1 VSYPCPFCRTPAD
14 PVTGCPG
21 CGRGPDRD
29 AAEVVR
35 LDAEIPVL
43 TARLAAARDTVTA
56 TDAQLRDA
64 WRRRNSAAARVQA
77 AIAAQRADDRSAVLG
92 VPASMQPG
100 VPSAARSGVPASP
113 PAPARTPEASTR
125 LVQNALFLLGGL
137 LLAVAAIVFTA
148 VAWTTFGV
156 GGRAALL
163 AGFTAAALAVPP
175 LALRRSLGATAET
188 FAAVGL
194 LLVLLDG
201 YAAWYVDLFGIADV
215 SGWGYAGAVCAVTA
229 AVAVGY
235 EHLTGLI
242 GPRFAALIATQ
253 PVLPLLLAPV
263 HPDATGWSFILSA
276 VAVLNLVFIH
286 LRREGTGAAATLLRV
301 AAYLLGGVAALSSGV
316 CGLIALTVADRI
328 GPAAAGGAALIT
340 SALLLVAGAVV
351 ARSPAAQATT
361 GALLIVAVAVAAGR
375 CAAIPSDAFAPVAV
389 ALVAALLAVAVTATA
404 RRLPAAVRR
413 GPWVGALVVIA
424 GPALMSVAGAL
435 AAAMDTVIAA
445 HPVLGADLATGTGRN
460 WHLPVTL
467 ALLTAG
473 ITVLL
478 PRARRL
484 DAVLAGMAFIAV
496 AAPAGLYSPWWSA
509 PVFDLVVAAVAVT
522 LALLSSRPVLGL
534 RAHVGWSGGIAG
546 LLTAHAVTV
555 AFGRPGT
562 AAATLAAIALLGM
575 VTAAAGRRIPGGHR
589 VGGPALTTG
598 LLAVPAAAFTTAVAA
613 GVVVH
618 WQTRITLG
626 AAVLLTAG
634 LRVVARRL
642 PCYRPFAMAAALVA
656 AAVVPL
662 WVDRTTDSPAV
673 YAAIALLAIAVAW
686 TTPAAAR
693 PGAGQRGWAICA
705 AVAPLLM
712 LLAASAGAVATV
724 LLAPYGWLEWVWI
737 GRPAGVGVDP
747 SGLQVGGTDALV
759 AGVAVATVLAAAA
772 TAVVV
777 HARAGRRA
785 ATWTAAPPLAVA
797 VLLALLAAG
806 APWPVV
812 PAVTLIAGLAGA
824 LMIALR
830 RPSGPG
836 TAGFVTVAAALTG
849 AGLAGA
855 LPTQP
860 ATLAALAAVGVTG
873 AVAGAAGRTLPV
885 RVTGWLWAVGA
896 AAAFGFTVGRAAH
909 LSLAGTAFAVLAAS
923 ALALAL
929 GTVLTGHRPAEA
941 VAVQAAAHGGAVA
954 ALLLAVGSARYAA
967 AVCTLWGVAVGVR
980 ALRPGEPVDRRRTLV
995 VVAATLELGGW
1006 WLLIGAE
1013 RVSLMEAYT
1022 LPAAVVALLGGWL
1035 ALRSRPELTS
1045 WVAYGPAL
1053 AAALLPTLASVLI
1066 GGDGHLLRR
1075 LLLGAGALGVVVLGA
1090 FARQQ
1095 APVLMGGGVL
1105 LLVALH
1111 ELVLVWELVPRWIPL
1126 ALGGLLLVG
1135 LAMTLERRRRDLARV
1150 RAAVTRMS

>member
-1 VSYPCPFCRTPAD
+1 
-14 PVTGCPG
+14 
-21 CGRGPDRD
+21 
-29 AAEVVR
+29 
-35 LDAEIPVL
+35 
-43 TARLAAARDTVTA
+43 
-56 TDAQLRDA
+56 
-64 WRRRNSAAARVQA
+64 
-77 AIAAQRADDRSAVLG
+77 
-92 VPASMQPG
+92 M
-100 VPSAARSGVPASP
+100 
-113 PAPARTPEASTR
+113 
-125 LVQNALFLLGGL
+125 
-137 LLAVAAIVFTA
+137 
-148 VAWTTFGV
+148 

-276 VAVLNLVFIH
+276 VAVLNLAFIH
-286 LRREGTGAAATLLRV
+286 LRRDGTGAPATLLRV
-301 AAYLLGGVAALSSGV
+301 AAYLLGGVAALGSGV

-351 ARSPAAQATT
+351 ARSSAAQAIT
-361 GALLIVAVAVAAGR
+361 GALLVVAVAVAAGR
-375 CAAIPSDAFAPVAV
+375 CAAIPSDAFAPVAIAV
-389 ALVAALLAVAVTATA
+389 VVALLAVAVAATA
-404 RRLPAAVRR
+404 RLLPAAVRR
-413 GPWVGALVVIA
+413 GPWLGALVVVA
-424 GPALMSVAGAL
+424 VPAVLSFVEAVD
-435 AAAMDTVIAA
+435 AAVDTVAAA
-445 HPVLGADLATGTGRN
+445 HPVFGAVLGADLAAGTGRN
-460 WHLPVTL
+460 WQLPVTL

-473 ITVLL
+473 LTVLL

-484 DAVLAGMAFIAV
+484 DAVLAGMALIAV
-496 AAPAGLYSPWWSA
+496 AAPAGLYLPWWSA

-534 RAHVGWSGGIAG
+534 RAHAGWSGGIAG

-598 LLAVPAAAFTTAVAA
+598 LLAVPAAGIHHRGRRRRRRPLADPDHPRR
-613 GVVVH
+613 G
-618 WQTRITLG
+618 G
-626 AAVLLTAG
+626 AAHGGPT
-634 LRVVARRL
+634 RR
-642 PCYRPFAMAAALVA
+642 RPPAAL
-656 AAVVPL
+656 L
-662 WVDRTTDSPAV
+662 PAV
-673 YAAIALLAIAVAW
+673 RDGGRAGRRRGRAALGGRQHGFPGRLRRDR
-686 TTPAAAR
+686 PARDRRGVDDTGRRSAGCRRRRRPAGAA
-693 PGAGQRGWAICA
+693 PPDAGQRGWAVCA

-712 LLAASAGAVATV
+712 LLAASAGAVAAV

-737 GRPAGVGVDP
+737 GRPAGVGVNP
-747 SGLQVGGTDALV
+747 SGLQVGDTDALV
-759 AGVAVATVLAAAA
+759 AGVAVAMVLAAAA

-785 ATWTAAPPLAVA
+785 AAWTAAPPLAVA

-806 APWPVV
+806 APWPAV

-855 LPTQP
+855 LPTQA

-896 AAAFGFTVGRAAH
+896 AGAFAFTVGRAAH
-909 LSLAGTAFAVLAAS
+909 LTLAGTAFAVLAAS

-941 VAVQAAAHGGAVA
+941 VAVQAAAHAGAVA

-1075 LLLGAGALGVVVLGA
+1075 LLLGAGALGVVVLGS